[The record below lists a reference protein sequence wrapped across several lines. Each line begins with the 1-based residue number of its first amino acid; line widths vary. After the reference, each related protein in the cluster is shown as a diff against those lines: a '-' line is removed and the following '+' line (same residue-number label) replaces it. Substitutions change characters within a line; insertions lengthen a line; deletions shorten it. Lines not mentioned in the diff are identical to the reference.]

1 MKPGRVYNMWSSET
15 WSVRTM
21 NIRFL
26 CLAQTTR
33 RLRGV
38 SYIDLAELIGLK
50 CCVLLVVLFTWSRGA
65 IYMSGNDG
73 NAHT

>member
-21 NIRFL
+21 NIRFS

-33 RLRGV
+33 RLRGA
-38 SYIDLAELIGLK
+38 SCIDLAELIGLK
-50 CCVLLVVLFTWSRGA
+50 CYLLLVVLSTWSRGA
-65 IYMSGNDG
+65 IYMSGTDG